1 MGCRLQLGNECHK
14 GVPVGQGA
22 CCQIKS
28 QHSSGPAGEIR
39 PSSAIHAATQG
50 DLLHLAARQRYTNL
64 GRLRWRHQSNG
75 DMPAHTR
82 SLQPKQSK
90 VLEAEI

>member
-1 MGCRLQLGNECHK
+1 MGCWLQLGNECHK

-39 PSSAIHAATQG
+39 ASSAIHAGVQG
-50 DLLHLAARQRYTNL
+50 DLLLSMVRRCCRNL
-64 GRLRWRHQSNG
+64 GRVKWKCESNG
-75 DMPAHTR
+75 DIPP
-82 SLQPKQSK
+82 QPHA
-90 VLEAEI
+90 LIL

>member
-1 MGCRLQLGNECHK
+1 MGCWLQLGNECHK

-39 PSSAIHAATQG
+39 ASSAIHAAIQG
-50 DLLHLAARQRYTNL
+50 DLLHSSGEAAL
-64 GRLRWRHQSNG
+64 WKPGESEVDVW
-75 DMPAHTR
+75 
-82 SLQPKQSK
+82 
-90 VLEAEI
+90 I